1 MTQGPAKPAAREGRA
16 TAVTAV
22 EPAKHAAR
30 AKRAT
35 AATVAEPAKP
45 AARAKRAT
53 AATSAEPSKRAAA
66 ARAKPAAR
74 PARLSAPRTNKRP
87 PGYDEI
93 CERAYFISLE
103 QGAGDEVANCLR
115 AERELATA

>member
-1 MTQGPAKPAAREGRA
+1 MPQK
-16 TAVTAV
+16 
-22 EPAKHAAR
+22 
-30 AKRAT
+30 
-35 AATVAEPAKP
+35 PAKP

-53 AATSAEPSKRAAA
+53 AATAAEPAKRAAAAPAA
-66 ARAKPAAR
+66 ARAKPAR
-74 PARLSAPRTNKRP
+74 PARLSARRTNRRP

-103 QGAGDEVANCLR
+103 EGGGDEVANWLR